1 VRAAYPQ
8 AVPPDY
14 AYVRQTDGF
23 TCGPTVAL
31 VASAALDPSYGAT
44 VTDPAT
50 EQHRIHSAANRLW
63 PRKLGTT
70 PWGVAGA
77 ISAHTRP
84 LGVRYGWRL
93 FRGDLAPAIAAVEC
107 DWPVAMLIGNSIP
120 RHWVLIVGHADG
132 ELRCFNP
139 ARGAEATVSVDDVR
153 TRHLEPLGFPRP
165 FALVLPRR
173 TT

>member
-1 VRAAYPQ
+1 M
-8 AVPPDY
+8 PDY

-23 TCGPTVAL
+23 TCGPTVAM
-31 VASAALDPSYGAT
+31 VAAAALDPLYGAT
-44 VTDPAT
+44 ITDAAT

-77 ISAHTRP
+77 ISAHTAA

-107 DWPVAMLIGNSIP
+107 DWPVAMLIGAAIP
-120 RHWVLIVGHADG
+120 RHWVLLVGHTDG
-132 ELRCFNP
+132 ELQCFNP
-139 ARGAEATVSVDDVR
+139 ARGVVTTIAVADVAAR
-153 TRHLEPLGFPRP
+153 RLEPLGFPRA
-165 FALVLPRR
+165 FALVLPRHA
-173 TT
+173 TS